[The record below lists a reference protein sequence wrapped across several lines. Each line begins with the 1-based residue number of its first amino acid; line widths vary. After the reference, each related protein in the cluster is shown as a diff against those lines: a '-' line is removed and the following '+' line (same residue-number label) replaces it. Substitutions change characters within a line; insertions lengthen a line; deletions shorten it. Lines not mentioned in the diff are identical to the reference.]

1 LLDESERRLQQR
13 FIRGPA
19 LLEPGPPPAV
29 RLIAFGQAFLS
40 LIQGRGGLLLAAQ
53 PSDPA
58 LRYRSAV
65 QAGYRA
71 YVSYLLRELE
81 ATDPDYLADVLM
93 VALAPELVLSGWERL
108 LRKLL
113 A

>member
-1 LLDESERRLQQR
+1 
-13 FIRGPA
+13 
-19 LLEPGPPPAV
+19 
-29 RLIAFGQAFLS
+29 
-40 LIQGRGGLLLAAQ
+40 
-53 PSDPA
+53 
-58 LRYRSAV
+58 V

-81 ATDPDYLADVLM
+81 FPDPDYLAEVLM

-108 LRKLL
+108 RKLL

>member
-1 LLDESERRLQQR
+1 
-13 FIRGPA
+13 
-19 LLEPGPPPAV
+19 
-29 RLIAFGQAFLS
+29 
-40 LIQGRGGLLLAAQ
+40 
-53 PSDPA
+53 
-58 LRYRSAV
+58 V

-81 ATDPDYLADVLM
+81 APDPDYLADVLM
-93 VALAPELVLSGWERL
+93 VALAPEFVLSGWERL